1 MALDQY
7 TEIREYIIEQLN
19 VNGFSNIVTEVNTR
33 LEEDYENE
41 SFKKNPYSLLTFFLR
56 ESIDILENL
65 SNQRFDELLSR
76 FNNINDN
83 QIIDTISVEL
93 MNQGELVFYD
103 LKDLPDY
110 KEITITFQEIL
121 KEIQNRN

>member
-83 QIIDTISVEL
+83 QRIDTISVEL